1 MSPTRFPITSDRY
14 DAVLLDL
21 DGVLTAT
28 AGIHAACWQ
37 RTFNEFLRRHMKR
50 IGGAFW
56 PFDVDHDYKLYV
68 DGKPRYDGIVSFLK
82 SRGIDLPYGDP
93 TDSSD
98 RETVCGLGNRKNSMV
113 TEILEAKG
121 VEVFEGSVAFVHRL
135 RDEGIKTAVVSSS
148 NNCEAVLR
156 AAGIAGLFDVR
167 VDGEVATRLGLTGK
181 PAPDTFLEAA
191 RRLRV
196 EPDRAVVVEDAL
208 AGIRAG
214 RNGGF
219 GLVVGINRE
228 GDDEVLRSSGAH
240 LVVSDLAELL
250 VE

>member
-1 MSPTRFPITSDRY
+1 M
-14 DAVLLDL
+14 
-21 DGVLTAT
+21 
-28 AGIHAACWQ
+28 
-37 RTFNEFLRRHMKR
+37 
-50 IGGAFW
+50 
-56 PFDVDHDYKLYV
+56 
-68 DGKPRYDGIVSFLK
+68 
-82 SRGIDLPYGDP
+82 
-93 TDSSD
+93 
-98 RETVCGLGNRKNSMV
+98 GLGNRKTSMV
-113 TEILEAKG
+113 TEVLEAER
-121 VEVFEGSVAFVHRL
+121 VEVLEGSVAFVHRL

-167 VDGEVATRLGLTGK
+167 VDGEVATRLGLAGK